1 MRKIERFDKYMKYK
15 NLNDNKVTVQL
26 GLSVGTLGKSRKE
39 GRDISDKVIEQ
50 ILNFYT
56 DLNRTWLLTGDGDM
70 LNASVKPQTYY
81 GGEVD
86 QSNVNGDNIQGNHVT
101 VNKYVEE
108 LMERLKSRDE
118 ALMKAQEQMSKAQ
131 EQMDRLLAI
140 IDNLTRQH

>member
-1 MRKIERFDKYMKYK
+1 MNTI
-15 NLNDNKVTVQL
+15 
-26 GLSVGTLGKSRKE
+26 
-39 GRDISDKVIEQ
+39 
-50 ILNFYT
+50 
-56 DLNRTWLLTGDGDM
+56 
-70 LNASVKPQTYY
+70 SVKDIRKKLGISQIELAKKLGVHPRTIQNWEAGGEIPQTKYAILCELIPKEQQYY

-118 ALMKAQEQMSKAQ
+118 ALMKAQEQM
-131 EQMDRLLAI
+131 DRLLAI

>member
-1 MRKIERFDKYMKYK
+1 MNDLDIKKIRKSLGLTQAEMARRIGVDTK
-15 NLNDNKVTVQL
+15 TVQNWEY
-26 GLSVGTLGKSRKE
+26 GKTIP
-39 GRDISDKVIEQ
+39 ISKHGIIRSLMVE
-50 ILNFYT
+50 
-56 DLNRTWLLTGDGDM
+56 
-70 LNASVKPQTYY
+70 PQTYY

>member
-1 MRKIERFDKYMKYK
+1 MSVNKEFKKQVDAVKFKRQINQNEIAGLLGVSKTYLSDVINGRSP
-15 NLNDNKVTVQL
+15 LNDKF
-26 GLSVGTLGKSRKE
+26 LSKFSELFSDCFIKE
-39 GRDISDKVIEQ
+39 
-50 ILNFYT
+50 
-56 DLNRTWLLTGDGDM
+56 
-70 LNASVKPQTYY
+70 QTYY

-118 ALMKAQEQMSKAQ
+118 ALMKAQEQVSKAQ